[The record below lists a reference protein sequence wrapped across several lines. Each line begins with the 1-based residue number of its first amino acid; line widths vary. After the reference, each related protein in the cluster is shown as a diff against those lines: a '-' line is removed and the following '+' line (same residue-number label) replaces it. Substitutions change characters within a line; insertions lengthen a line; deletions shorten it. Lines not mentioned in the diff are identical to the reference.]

1 MSIRLTFM
9 GLIAS
14 LLVVSNAYPTNVNE
28 EKVEKS
34 GMGFTYQQKTE
45 NPGSKSAGVRGV
57 LLYKNRSVQPVMG
70 GIRTPIGS
78 YTFVESTLLFRP
90 QGWFPVAE
98 IVTPQTPEPVTAE
111 MLQKGSYSGGLRIG
125 TPSDWCYLA
134 ASNLWIDPRLL
145 TSGEPV
151 HPLIKNDHPVD
162 PGRSSDADPT
172 CRLKPDRGPCKAL
185 MEVYYFDQ
193 DTQSCKP
200 FFWGG
205 CQGVAPFQSLD
216 DCKARCIPAEK

>member
-1 MSIRLTFM
+1 MSIRLAIM

-14 LLVVSNAYPTNVNE
+14 LFIVANTHASKVNE
-28 EKVEKS
+28 ETAKKS

-57 LLYKNRSVQPVMG
+57 LLYKGRPIQPVMG

-78 YTFVESTLLFRP
+78 YTFVESNLLFRP

-98 IVTPQTPEPVTAE
+98 IVTPQIPEPVTAE
-111 MLQKGSYSGGLRIG
+111 MLQKGIYSGGLRIG

-145 TSGEPV
+145 TSGESV
-151 HPLIKNDHPVD
+151 HPLIKNDHPVA
-162 PGRSSDADPT
+162 PGRSHDADSA

-205 CQGVAPFQSLD
+205 CQGVAPFQSQD
-216 DCKARCIPAEK
+216 ECKKRCIPASK